1 MKKGGSRRDFLKSGA
16 AGMVLAGGGS
26 AALGQENGASAANPV
41 SESPV
46 TAETVRS
53 AEAIFDVRYTDAERE
68 MMIDG
73 LEEWIDRT
81 SRFRQ
86 ISKPNEL
93 APACSFDPRLLNVDY
108 PEQDNQLVRSGR
120 EAGALPS
127 SDIDIAFAPVWR
139 LSQWIEN
146 RQLSSR
152 RLTDIYLDRIN
163 RHNGQLQ
170 CFVTVTAEIARAQ
183 ADEADREI
191 AAGRYRGALHGIP
204 YGMKDIIDIA
214 DLPATWGATPY
225 RDRVATETAFIAD
238 RLREAGAVLLGKTTN
253 GAIAYGDIWF
263 DGVTKNPWNPE
274 EGSSGSSA
282 GSASSTSAGLVA
294 FSIGTETLGSIVSP
308 SNRCGT
314 TGLRPTFGRVSRHG
328 AMALCWSLDKIGPIT
343 RSVEDT
349 GLVLEVL
356 NGFDRQDPGA
366 IDMGFTADFT
376 RDVQGMRVGYDPTWF
391 EQGSAA
397 DRATLD
403 AARAAGVELVEI
415 ALPDLP
421 YDALFAVVEAE
432 SAAAFEEL
440 TLTDQDD
447 DLRWQAPWA
456 WPNTWRQ
463 ARFISAIDLINVD
476 RFRRQVMREM
486 HTLFDG
492 LDAMIGPNFAGAML
506 TITNYTGHPQL
517 AIKSGFNDIASRAA
531 FDVEPADPEALHRV
545 PQTTS
550 LWAPLFQEGNILA
563 LGREIENRLGV
574 ADMRP
579 PLFS

>member
-73 LEEWIDRT
+73 LEEWIYRT

-146 RQLSSR
+146 RQLGSR

-440 TLTDQDD
+440 TLTDLDD

-517 AIKSGFNDIASRAA
+517 AIKSGFNDNASRAA

>member
-1 MKKGGSRRDFLKSGA
+1 MQKGGSRRDFLKTGA
-16 AGMVLAGGGS
+16 VGVVLAGGGAS
-26 AALGQENGASAANPV
+26 ALGQENGASAANPT

-46 TAETVRS
+46 TVETLRS
-53 AEAIFDVRYTDAERE
+53 AQAVFDVRYTDAERE
-68 MMIDG
+68 MMADG
-73 LEEWIDRT
+73 IEEWIDRM
-81 SRFRQ
+81 SRFRRVE
-86 ISKPNEL
+86 KPNEL
-93 APACSFDPRLLNVDY
+93 SPACSFDPRLLNVDY
-108 PEQDNQLVRSGR
+108 PSQDNRVVRSGR
-120 EAGALPS
+120 EAGRLPAS
-127 SDIDIAFAPVWR
+127 ETDIAFAPVWR
-139 LSQWIEN
+139 LSQWIESG
-146 RQLSSR
+146 QLSAR

-163 RHNGQLQ
+163 RFGGQLQ
-170 CFVTVTAEIARAQ
+170 CFITVTPDIARAQ
-183 ADEADREI
+183 ADQADREI
-191 AAGRYRGALHGIP
+191 AAGQYRGALHGIP

-214 DLPATWGATPY
+214 DIPSTWGATPY
-225 RDRVATETAFIAD
+225 QDRVATETAFIAD

-263 DGVTKNPWNPE
+263 DGVTKNPWNLA

-282 GSASSTSAGLVA
+282 GSASSTSAGLVG

-349 GLVLEVL
+349 ALVLEAL
-356 NGFDRQDPGA
+356 NAFDRQDPGA
-366 IDMGFTADFT
+366 IEMGFAVDFT
-376 RDVQGMRVGYDPTWF
+376 RDVRGMRVGYSPAWF
-391 EQGSAA
+391 EQGSDA
-397 DRATLD
+397 DRATLQ
-403 AARAAGVELVEI
+403 AARDAGVELVEV

-421 YDALFAVVEAE
+421 YDALLAVVEAE

-486 HTLFDG
+486 HTVFDG

-517 AIKSGFNDIASRAA
+517 AIKSGFNQLASRAA
-531 FDVEPADPEALHRV
+531 FDVEVQDSETLHRV

-563 LGREIENRLGV
+563 LGREIEARLNV
-574 ADMRP
+574 ADIRP

>member
-366 IDMGFTADFT
+366 IGMGFAADFT

>member
-1 MKKGGSRRDFLKSGA
+1 MKKGGSRRDFLKTGA
-16 AGMVLAGGGS
+16 AGVVLAGAG
-26 AALGQENGASAANPV
+26 AAAMGQENGASAANPA

-46 TAETVRS
+46 TAETLRS
-53 AEAIFDVRYTDAERE
+53 AQAVFDVRYTDAERE
-68 MMIDG
+68 MIAEG
-73 LEEWIDRT
+73 IEEWIDRM
-81 SRFRQ
+81 SRFRRVE
-86 ISKPNEL
+86 KPNEL
-93 APACSFDPRLLNVDY
+93 APACSFDPRLGHVDY
-108 PEQDNQLVRSGR
+108 PPQDNRVVRSGQD
-120 EAGALPS
+120 AGRLPS
-127 SDIDIAFAPVWR
+127 RDTDIAFAPVWR
-139 LSQWIEN
+139 LSQWIESG
-146 RQLSSR
+146 RLSSR
-152 RLTDIYLDRIN
+152 RLTDIYLERIDRFG
-163 RHNGQLQ
+163 GQLQ
-170 CFVTVTAEIARAQ
+170 CFVTVTPEIARAQ
-183 ADEADREI
+183 ADQADREI
-191 AAGRYRGALHGIP
+191 AAGQYRGALHGIP

-214 DLPATWGATPY
+214 DIPSTWGATPY

-238 RLREAGAVLLGKTTN
+238 RLRDAGAVLLGKTTN

-263 DGVTKNPWNPE
+263 DGVTKNPWNLE

-294 FSIGTETLGSIVSP
+294 FSVGTETLGSIVSP

-349 GLVLEVL
+349 ALVLEAL
-356 NGFDRQDPGA
+356 NAFDRQDPGA
-366 IDMGFTADFT
+366 IEMGLSVDFT
-376 RDVQGMRVGYDPTWF
+376 RDVRGMRVGYSPAWF
-391 EQGSAA
+391 EQGSDA
-397 DRATLD
+397 DRATLQ
-403 AARAAGVELVEI
+403 AARDVGVELVEI
-415 ALPDLP
+415 SLPDLP
-421 YDALFAVVEAE
+421 YDALLAVVEAE

-486 HTLFDG
+486 HTAFEG
-492 LDAMIGPNFAGAML
+492 LDAMVGPNFAGAML

-517 AIKSGFNDIASRAA
+517 AIKSGFNQLASRAA
-531 FDVEPADPEALHRV
+531 FDVEVEDTPTLHRV

-550 LWAPLFQEGNILA
+550 LWAPLFQEGNLLA

-574 ADMRP
+574 ADIRP